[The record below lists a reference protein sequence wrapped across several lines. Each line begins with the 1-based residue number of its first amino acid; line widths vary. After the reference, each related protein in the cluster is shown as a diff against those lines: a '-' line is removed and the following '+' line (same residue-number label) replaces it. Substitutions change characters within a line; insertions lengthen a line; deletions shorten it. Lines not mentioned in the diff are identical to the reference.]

1 MKILRVLLLLVSTV
15 ILMNWSSCS
24 VKRHQIS
31 GHEFRTASELAQ
43 WLFDTAGVHSG
54 LLVVEADPGSTS
66 QDPIIDYHSQSLFTP
81 ASNTKL
87 LTLFASLKFL
97 PDRLTGMRYTVHD
110 GTTYFKGTG
119 DPGFLDPRFPSEEA
133 LAFLN
138 QQQKLVFISD
148 WDSDRRWG
156 SGWSW
161 DDYPYY
167 YSGQLSPL
175 PIYGNMVRAW
185 CEEGQW
191 NLFPGTFIHN
201 RVNRSDY
208 YRVKRHEQVNI
219 FQLNAARCVED
230 TLRIPFVWNHRVA
243 TGLLADTLH
252 QMVDW
257 AAALPDDI
265 DPQWNSVPGSA
276 RDTLLR
282 AMMYDSDN
290 LIAEQMMMSISAH
303 LWDTIDMS
311 RAIDTVV
318 KSEFGEWENQIRW
331 VDGSGLSIYNKFSPR
346 FLVHLLQRLH
356 ASMPLD
362 ELLTFFPAGGLRGTI
377 QSWYG
382 NGNQPYVFA
391 KTGTLSAV
399 HCLSGFLKADSG
411 KTYIFSF
418 MHNNYLG
425 SSSIYKEKM
434 QILLE
439 FLKTNY

>member
-1 MKILRVLLLLVSTV
+1 MKILRVLLLLVNTV

-185 CEEGQW
+185 CEE
-191 NLFPGTFIHN
+191 
-201 RVNRSDY
+201 
-208 YRVKRHEQVNI
+208 
-219 FQLNAARCVED
+219 
-230 TLRIPFVWNHRVA
+230 
-243 TGLLADTLH
+243 
-252 QMVDW
+252 
-257 AAALPDDI
+257 
-265 DPQWNSVPGSA
+265 
-276 RDTLLR
+276 
-282 AMMYDSDN
+282 
-290 LIAEQMMMSISAH
+290 
-303 LWDTIDMS
+303 
-311 RAIDTVV
+311 
-318 KSEFGEWENQIRW
+318 
-331 VDGSGLSIYNKFSPR
+331 
-346 FLVHLLQRLH
+346 
-356 ASMPLD
+356 
-362 ELLTFFPAGGLRGTI
+362 
-377 QSWYG
+377 
-382 NGNQPYVFA
+382 
-391 KTGTLSAV
+391 
-399 HCLSGFLKADSG
+399 
-411 KTYIFSF
+411 
-418 MHNNYLG
+418 
-425 SSSIYKEKM
+425 
-434 QILLE
+434 
-439 FLKTNY
+439 